1 MIGHRSAQKKQIE
14 TVQNQS
20 TQCKSVSPSKP
31 ETRNPKPETRNLPI
45 MPITIFLVDDHAIF
59 LDGLRGILESVP
71 ELEILG
77 QANDGWEAWDW
88 LQENEVD
95 LLMTDIQMPHLD
107 GMELTQKVKARNPD
121 QKVLVLSMF
130 DDYSVVEG
138 IFEAEAEGYV
148 LKNSGRDELLQAIHR
163 IQAGSSHYSKEVM
176 QILME
181 EHPAE
186 ASLPQAEDVLSPRE
200 IEVLSLVCE
209 ELSTK
214 EIAEKLFLS
223 PRTVDTHR
231 KHILQKTGMQT
242 LVGLVKW
249 AFRYGLVNA

>member
-1 MIGHRSAQKKQIE
+1 
-14 TVQNQS
+14 
-20 TQCKSVSPSKP
+20 
-31 ETRNPKPETRNLPI
+31 

-59 LDGLRGILESVP
+59 LDGLRGILESIP

-88 LQENEVD
+88 LQENQVD
-95 LLMTDIQMPHLD
+95 LLLTDIQMPKMD
-107 GMELTQKVKARNPD
+107 GVELTQKVKAQHPD

-130 DDYSVVEG
+130 DDYSVVES

-148 LKNSGRDELLQAIHR
+148 LKNSGRDELLKAINR
-163 IQAGSSHYSKEVM
+163 IYGGSSHYSKEVM

-181 EHPAE
+181 EHPKE
-186 ASLPQAEDVLSPRE
+186 TSLPDAEDVLSPRE
-200 IEVLSLVCE
+200 IEVLSLICE
-209 ELSTK
+209 ELSTR

-231 KHILQKTGMQT
+231 KNILQKTGAQT

-249 AFRYGLVNA
+249 AFRYGLVSEA